1 MQEAGRATLSL
12 GQAQSPTELPH
23 DSLAWF
29 LGLRTIGWLRGLR
42 TGPQEPAYGSSVRG
56 GWDHLPSH

>member
-12 GQAQSPTELPH
+12 GQAQSPSELPH
-23 DSLAWF
+23 DSPAWF
-29 LGLRTIGWLRGLR
+29 LGLCTIGWLRGLS
-42 TGPQEPAYGSSVRG
+42 TGPRELVYGSSVKT